1 MTYCT
6 TGVVLQWMRS
16 DPLLRE
22 WSHIV
27 LDEIHERDIQSDF
40 LITLLKHRVLPE
52 RPDLKVVLM
61 SATLNAEKFSR
72 YFNGCPTLNI
82 PGKNAATKLMFHG
95 RALVLNTKHW
105 QSNVMRILQINCI
118 SKRDS
123 IPVKLQNTFCLSDK
137 ICTKNQNTFN

>member
-1 MTYCT
+1 
-6 TGVVLQWMRS
+6 MRS

-82 PGKNAATKLMFHG
+82 PGKNAATKLML
-95 RALVLNTKHW
+95 LV
-105 QSNVMRILQINCI
+105 
-118 SKRDS
+118 
-123 IPVKLQNTFCLSDK
+123 
-137 ICTKNQNTFN
+137 

>member
-1 MTYCT
+1 MNFLLGPKVTYCT

-82 PGKNAATKLMFHG
+82 PGKNAATKLMSF
-95 RALVLNTKHW
+95 V
-105 QSNVMRILQINCI
+105 Q
-118 SKRDS
+118 
-123 IPVKLQNTFCLSDK
+123 
-137 ICTKNQNTFN
+137 